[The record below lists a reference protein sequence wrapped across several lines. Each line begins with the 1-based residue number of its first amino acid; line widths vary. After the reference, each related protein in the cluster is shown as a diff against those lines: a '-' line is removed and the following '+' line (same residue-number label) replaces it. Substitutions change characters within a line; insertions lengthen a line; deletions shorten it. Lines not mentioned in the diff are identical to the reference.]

1 MNKELQ
7 DKAWSV
13 LPKEF
18 KEEVKKY
25 FAHYRC
31 AINTYEAIINHIF
44 GLHNLTSDAE
54 GEEMLTVPRKKV
66 QEMWQRAY
74 KQESQYSRTQDS
86 SVAREELYY
95 NRGIMSIIDTLFGS
109 KCLPDESVSEV
120 ASETKSETDKHFDNI
135 LKDSFRNERRLNIA
149 AMAMQGIV
157 SNPTAMNGPKLI
169 DGDEEILAKWSLKFA
184 DALIAECEKGGK
196 S

>member
-44 GLHNLTSDAE
+44 GRPNLTSDAE
-54 GEEMLTVPRKKV
+54 EEEMLTVSRKDV
-66 QEMWQRAY
+66 
-74 KQESQYSRTQDS
+74 
-86 SVAREELYY
+86 VELYQEVQKTISSCKGTGLAMQSI
-95 NRGIMSIIDTLFGS
+95 GIKNVLWSFFGS
-109 KCLPDESVSEV
+109 KCLPDDTKDDTKEPKPAEPKKESRNLSQEI
-120 ASETKSETDKHFDNI
+120 ANCDKHFDNI
-135 LKDSFRNERRLNIA
+135 LKGSFRNERRLNIA
-149 AMAMQGIV
+149 ASIAAGAALA
-157 SNPTAMNGPKLI
+157 PT
-169 DGDEEILAKWSLKFA
+169 GDR
-184 DALIAECEKGGK
+184 
-196 S
+196 